1 MSQISNIVVPVD
13 FSHAARN
20 AVRFAGELALKF
32 GATLTAAHIV
42 PSFAAFNYAFPGDV
56 QEFEKK
62 AFDEARTRLPEEIP
76 QALREQLRT
85 RTVVKAGD
93 VRDELL
99 GIVGDEKADLV
110 VMGTHGRRGVERL
123 FLGSTTENMLRRIP
137 VPVLTVSERGS
148 AKRTESPFDPPFQ
161 RILYASDLSEASVA
175 GLRFCGEFARSLG
188 AHLSLLH
195 VMEMRDTTA
204 FGQTEDVR
212 AQLAERLKSTIT
224 SSGCAGMDIASA
236 VVEGIPHTE
245 ILKHAEQVQA
255 DMIAL
260 NLQSKSVLER
270 ALLGSTAERV
280 IRSAS
285 VPVLS
290 IPRR

>member
-1 MSQISNIVVPVD
+1 MTHISNIVVPVD
-13 FSHAARN
+13 FSQAARN
-20 AVRFAGELALKF
+20 AVRLAGALALKF
-32 GATLTAAHIV
+32 GATLTATHIV

-62 AFDEARTRLPEEIP
+62 AFDEARKLLPEEIP
-76 QALREQLRT
+76 QAFRDRLHT
-85 RTVVKAGD
+85 RTVVKAGE

-110 VMGTHGRRGVERL
+110 VMGTHGRRGVERF

-137 VPVLTVSERGS
+137 VPILTVSERGS
-148 AKRTESPFDPPFQ
+148 SKHTESPFDPPFQ
-161 RILYASDLSEASVA
+161 RILYASDLSEASIG
-175 GLRFCGEFARSLG
+175 GLRYCGEFARTVG

-195 VMEMRDTTA
+195 VMELRDTTA
-204 FGQTEDVR
+204 FGQIAEVR
-212 AQLAERLKSTIT
+212 NQLSERLKSSFE
-224 SSGCAGMDIASA
+224 SSGCAGMDVTTTIA
-236 VVEGIPHTE
+236 EGTPHTE
-245 ILKHAEQVQA
+245 ILKYAEQIHA
-255 DMIAL
+255 DLIVL
-260 NLQSKSVLER
+260 NLQSKSMLER

-280 IRSAS
+280 IRSAA